1 MSSLHVCSLASGH
14 KAPAK
19 LVSYKY
25 GNMEEENYKKACVN
39 DRYSSFISGSYV
51 TFVKVQVAEM

>member
-1 MSSLHVCSLASGH
+1 MSVVWPVASGH

-25 GNMEEENYKKACVN
+25 GNREEGNYKKACVN
-39 DRYSSFISGSYV
+39 DWYLSFIIGRYV
-51 TFVKVQVAEM
+51 TFLKVQVAEM